1 MPGDPKTCYPL
12 DKIPEMG
19 YTGNKKPKR
28 EGIAME
34 KKDQKV
40 KKPAV
45 GRCED
50 CEFYDYDEEMDAY
63 VCQVNLD
70 EDEMIS
76 FISGQTGRCPYYRY
90 YDEYKSVHKQ
100 I

>member
-1 MPGDPKTCYPL
+1 MA
-12 DKIPEMG
+12 
-19 YTGNKKPKR
+19 YTDQTQQKKPSK
-28 EGIAME
+28 EP
-34 KKDQKV
+34 KKV
-40 KKPAV
+40 AA

-50 CEFYDYDEEMDAY
+50 CEFYDYDEEMEAY

-70 EDEMIS
+70 EDEMIA
-76 FISGQTGRCPYYRY
+76 FVSGQTGRCPYYRY

>member
-1 MPGDPKTCYPL
+1 
-12 DKIPEMG
+12 MG
-19 YTGNKKPKR
+19 YTGSRNPKGCEIMEQNQQKKP
-28 EGIAME
+28 
-34 KKDQKV
+34 QKEQ
-40 KKPAV
+40 KKPTV

-50 CEFYDYDEEMDAY
+50 CEFYDYDEELDAY

>member
-1 MPGDPKTCYPL
+1 MPPPL
-12 DKIPEMG
+12 TNSAKWGILIAENRREVTPHG
-19 YTGNKKPKR
+19 RYTKEKEPKKPT
-28 EGIAME
+28 A
-34 KKDQKV
+34 
-40 KKPAV
+40 
-45 GRCED
+45 GRCEE
-50 CEFYDYDEEMDAY
+50 CEFYDYDEDLDAY